1 MLSRVADSLY
11 WMSRYIER
19 AEHTSR
25 LVEVNLK
32 QMLDESPEVS
42 GRRWERVVN
51 CLRTDPPSRGDREAW
66 VVVSWM
72 MFDLANPDSIASCV
86 AAARENARQVRE
98 TISTEMWEALNRL
111 HLYVKASLSDA
122 SVRRDPHEFLRRVKL
137 DIHVLHGISDSTV
150 VHGEGWMFLQSGKS
164 VERAAA
170 TTALLHEH
178 IQDFLALDLDKTGAE
193 GFLHWVGVLRSCTA
207 FEAYTKTY
215 TAEVRPAR
223 VLEFL
228 LLSPSF
234 PRSVRFC
241 ITTVRHSIE
250 SIEREHGTT
259 RGARALK
266 SARRLESL
274 LDFLSIEDLMDDTLR
289 ARLVEIETLCGQIHK
304 AIMEAYVEYGNAPSE
319 IRIAA

>member
-19 AEHTSR
+19 AEHTAR
-25 LVEVNLK
+25 IVEVNLK

-51 CLRTDPPSRGDREAW
+51 SLRTDPPKRGDREAW
-66 VVVSWM
+66 VVASWM
-72 MFDLANPDSIASCV
+72 MFDLANPDSIATCV
-86 AAARENARQVRE
+86 AVARENARQVRE
-98 TISTEMWEALNRL
+98 TISTELWETLNRL
-111 HLYVKASLSDA
+111 HLYVKKSLSDTV
-122 SVRRDPHEFLRRVKL
+122 VRRDPHEFLRAVKRE
-137 DIHVLHGISDSTV
+137 IHVLHGIADSTV
-150 VHGEGWMFLQSGKS
+150 VHGEGWMFLQAGKN

-170 TTALLHEH
+170 TTALLAEH
-178 IQDFLALDLDKTGAE
+178 VQDFLSQDLGADAE

-228 LLSPSF
+228 LLSPVF

-241 ITTVRHSIE
+241 VNTVRRSLE
-250 SIEREHGTT
+250 SIELEHGTA

-266 SARRLESL
+266 AARKLESL

-289 ARLVEIETLCGQIHK
+289 ARLTEIEHLCGQVHA
-304 AIMEAYVEYGNAPSE
+304 AIETAYIFYENAPSE
-319 IRIAA
+319 IRGAA

>member
-1 MLSRVADSLY
+1 MLSRVANSLY

-25 LVEVNLK
+25 LTEVNLK

-51 CLRTDPPSRGDREAW
+51 SLRTDLPSKGDKEAW
-66 VVVSWM
+66 IVATWM
-72 MFDLANPDSIASCV
+72 MFDLANHDSIASCV

-98 TISTEMWEALNRL
+98 TISTEMWEAINRL
-111 HLYVKASLSDA
+111 HLYVKKVLTDP
-122 SVRRDPHEFLRRVKL
+122 VTRRDPHEFLRHIKHE
-137 DIHVLHGISDSTV
+137 IHVVHGIADSTV
-150 VHGEGWMFLQSGKS
+150 VHGEGWMFLQAGRA

-170 TTALLHEH
+170 TSALLYEH
-178 IQDFLALDLDKTGAE
+178 IQDFLAQDMRDDAE
-193 GFLHWVGVLRSCTA
+193 GFLHWVAVLRSCSA

-228 LLSPSF
+228 LLSPVF

-241 ITTVRHSIE
+241 ITTVRSSIE
-250 SIEREHGTT
+250 AIEREHGTQ
-259 RGARALK
+259 RGAKALK
-266 SARRLESL
+266 AARKLESL
-274 LDFLSIEDLMDDTLR
+274 LDFLSIEDLMDESLR
-289 ARLVEIETLCGQIHK
+289 ARLTEIEALCGQIHQM
-304 AIMEAYVEYGNAPSE
+304 IEAGYIEYENAPSE
-319 IRIAA
+319 IRGAA

>member
-11 WMSRYIER
+11 WMSRYTER

-25 LVEVNLK
+25 LLEVNLK
-32 QMLDESPEVS
+32 QMLDESPEVA

-51 CLRTDPPSRGDREAW
+51 CLRTDPPSKGDREAW
-66 VVVSWM
+66 TVATWM
-72 MFDLANPDSIASCV
+72 MFDMENPDSIASCV

-98 TISTEMWEALNRL
+98 ALSTELWETINRL
-111 HLYVKASLSDA
+111 HLYVKKALTDTA
-122 SVRRDPHEFLRRVKL
+122 ARRDPHEFLRRVKHE
-137 DIHVLHGISDSTV
+137 IHVMHGIADSTV
-150 VHGEGWMFLQSGKS
+150 VHGEGWMFLQAGKS

-178 IQDFLALDLDKTGAE
+178 IQDFLAQHMQDDAE

-228 LLSPSF
+228 LLSPVF
-234 PRSVRFC
+234 PRSVRYC
-241 ITTVRHSIE
+241 VSTVHKCIE
-250 SIEREHGTT
+250 SIEREHGTS

-266 SARRLESL
+266 TARRLESL
-274 LDFLSIEDLMDDTLR
+274 LDFLSIEDLMDETLR
-289 ARLVEIETLCGQIHK
+289 ARLVEIETLCGQINERLG
-304 AIMEAYVEYGNAPSE
+304 EAYIGYENAPKEIRGNA
-319 IRIAA
+319 

>member
-11 WMSRYIER
+11 WMSRYVER

-25 LVEVNLK
+25 IVEVNLK

-42 GRRWERVVN
+42 GRRWDRVVN
-51 CLRTDPPSRGDREAW
+51 CLRTDPPKKGDREAW
-66 VVVSWM
+66 SVATWL

-98 TISTEMWEALNRL
+98 SISTEMWETLNRL
-111 HLYVKASLSDA
+111 HLFVKKSLSDTV
-122 SVRRDPHEFLRRVKL
+122 VRRDPHEFLKSVKRE
-137 DIHVLHGISDSTV
+137 IHVLHGIADSTV
-150 VHGEGWMFLQSGKS
+150 VQGEGWMFLQAGKN

-170 TTALLHEH
+170 TTALLAEH
-178 IQDFLALDLDKTGAE
+178 VQDFLAEDMGAAAD

-228 LLSPSF
+228 LLSPIF
-234 PRSVRFC
+234 PRSVRYC
-241 ITTVRHSIE
+241 VNTIRRSIE
-250 SIEREHGTT
+250 SIELEHGTT
-259 RGARALK
+259 RGAKALK
-266 SARRLESL
+266 ASRRLESL
-274 LDFLSIEDLMDDTLR
+274 LDFLSIEDLMDQTLR
-289 ARLVEIETLCGQIHK
+289 ARLTEIETMCGHVHK
-304 AIMEAYVEYGNAPSE
+304 AIEDAYVFYESTPAE
-319 IRIAA
+319 IRGAA

>member
-11 WMSRYIER
+11 WMSRYVER
-19 AEHTSR
+19 AEHTCR
-25 LVEVNLK
+25 IVEVNLK

-42 GRRWERVVN
+42 GRRWERVAN
-51 CLRTDPPSRGDREAW
+51 SLRTDLPSKGDREAW
-66 VVVSWM
+66 TVATWL
-72 MFDLANPDSIASCV
+72 MFDLTNPDSIASCV
-86 AAARENARQVRE
+86 ATARENARQVRE
-98 TISTEMWEALNRL
+98 TISTELWETINRL
-111 HLYVKASLSDA
+111 HLYVKKALTDSA
-122 SVRRDPHEFLRRVKL
+122 TRRDPHEFLRRVKHE
-137 DIHVLHGISDSTV
+137 IHVMHGIADSTV

-170 TTALLHEH
+170 TTALLYEH
-178 IQDFLALDLDKTGAE
+178 IQDFLEQDMGAE

-228 LLSPSF
+228 LLSPIF

-241 ITTVRHSIE
+241 VTTVRE
-250 SIEREHGTT
+250 SIEAIERQHGTN

-266 SARRLESL
+266 AARKLESL
-274 LDFLSIEDLMDDTLR
+274 LDFLSIEDLMDETLR
-289 ARLVEIETLCGQIHK
+289 ARLTEIEALCGLIHS
-304 AIMEAYVEYGNAPSE
+304 AVVAGYIEYESTPAE
-319 IRIAA
+319 IRGAA

>member
-25 LVEVNLK
+25 LTEVNLK

-51 CLRTDPPSRGDREAW
+51 SLRTDLPSKGDRDAW
-66 VVVSWM
+66 TVATWL

-98 TISTEMWEALNRL
+98 TISTELWETINRL
-111 HLYVKASLSDA
+111 HLYVKTTLSDA
-122 SVRRDPHEFLRRVKL
+122 ASRRDPHEFLRRVKHEV
-137 DIHVLHGISDSTV
+137 HVLHGIADSTV
-150 VHGEGWMFLQSGKS
+150 VHGEGWMFLQSGKA

-170 TTALLHEH
+170 TTALLYEH
-178 IQDFLALDLDKTGAE
+178 IQDFLEQDMGAGAE

-228 LLSPSF
+228 LLSPIL

-241 ITTVRHSIE
+241 VTTVRQSIE
-250 SIEREHGTT
+250 AIERQHGTN
-259 RGARALK
+259 RGAKALK
-266 SARRLESL
+266 AARKLESL
-274 LDFLSIEDLMDDTLR
+274 LDFLSIEDLMDETLR
-289 ARLVEIETLCGQIHK
+289 ARLTEIEALCGLIHT
-304 AIMEAYVEYGNAPSE
+304 AVVEGYIEYESTPAE
-319 IRIAA
+319 IRGAA